1 MNLKPCLQCINIRIH
16 VSLLYPFASHSARP
30 CRTVEAASFGRLLQ
44 NGFRF
49 LTYENL
55 GLASCIPQHF
65 VQCCNLSALFAVL
78 SITFSHPSPPHFCA
92 VLPSSISLFRLS
104 PLSLSLSLS
113 LACYLSLPSTLAPS
127 RHLHLTPLSM
137 SALSSSC
144 DAVVLSPPPS
154 PHPSSQHC
162 VYPLPASLFFYESTL
177 CNAIPSP
184 LPCFPPQHLCR
195 AVATLPPA
203 SPPQHLRSAVTS
215 LPPSLPSALIV
226 QCYHHPPY
234 LCSAVPSPPALPTPA
249 LVQCCR
255 HPLTPPSP

>member
-162 VYPLPASLFFYESTL
+162 VYPLPASLSSTKAL
-177 CNAIPSP
+177 CAMLSPPRFPVSHLSTCAGLLPPFLP
-184 LPCFPPQHLCR
+184 LPHLSTCAVLSPASLPLSPQHLLFSAITTLPTCAVLSPPRLPFPPQHLCS
-195 AVATLPPA
+195 AVATP
-203 SPPQHLRSAVTS
+203 
-215 LPPSLPSALIV
+215 
-226 QCYHHPPY
+226 
-234 LCSAVPSPPALPTPA
+234 
-249 LVQCCR
+249 
-255 HPLTPPSP
+255 